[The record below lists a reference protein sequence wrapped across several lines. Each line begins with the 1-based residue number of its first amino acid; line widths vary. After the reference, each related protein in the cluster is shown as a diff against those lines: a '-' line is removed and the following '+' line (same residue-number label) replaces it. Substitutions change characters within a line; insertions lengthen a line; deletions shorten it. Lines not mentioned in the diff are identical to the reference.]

1 MPPSRP
7 HVSPQASSRYPLIA
21 AAILLLAFGLRV
33 WNLGDASLWA
43 DEAWSA
49 KWANSSLIAFYQEI
63 ILRRSEIQLPLHMSS
78 LHLIATNQ
86 EMLLRFPSVIVSLVG
101 IAAFM
106 LLVRRIYAN
115 WSLSLWAGLILAT
128 NPLHVWLSRGA
139 RPYSYFFTSLIFISF
154 FFLLLISGRR
164 SQRVWAGFVISSFL
178 AYLTHYFAL
187 LLPVVQYLLLGL
199 YLKRFSRLLRPW
211 LLAQIAA
218 GSGLLTLWII
228 QIIADK
234 PTIAGI
240 AWIPEPRLF
249 DIPLSLANML
259 IGYTGGVSWLLFLG
273 LPSALLGFVLG
284 AARIARRRD
293 PVNLYWLLLTTVPI
307 VAIFIVSKV
316 LHPIYVDRYL
326 SEIQAGA
333 IIIMLLGW
341 WQLPRHSWR
350 YALAILVVVSGL
362 LTFWQTIYSG
372 DYEREDWRGA
382 AHYVADQMRP
392 TDIVVLDAEYYEL
405 AFMHYFEPS
414 TVPLYTVNELAEF
427 AGSGAERGWVMY
439 RNPNEDV
446 HRQGVMPDFDPF
458 DPTLSPTGEWLAS
471 QRDQVLARA
480 DFNGITVL
488 LLNME
493 RGQ

>member
-7 HVSPQASSRYPLIA
+7 RVSPQASSRYPLIA

-49 KWANSSLIAFYQEI
+49 KWASVGFADMLRNTVLLRSSIE
-63 ILRRSEIQLPLHMSS
+63 LPLYISS
-78 LHLIATNQ
+78 LHAFSTSTEL
-86 EMLLRFPSVIVSLVG
+86 LLRFPSAAVSLIG
-101 IAAFM
+101 IAAFI
-106 LLVRRIYAN
+106 LLVQRIYHNRPLA
-115 WSLSLWAGLILAT
+115 LWAGLLLAT
-128 NPLHVWLSRGA
+128 NPLHIWLSRTA
-139 RPYSYFFTSLIFISF
+139 RPYAYFSVAIILVSL
-154 FFLLLISGRR
+154 FFLLLVRGNR
-164 SQRVWAGFVISSFL
+164 SRTIVFGFVLSSMF

-187 LLPVVQYLLLGL
+187 FLPVVQYILIGL
-199 YLKRFSRLLRPW
+199 NLKRLRGLLRPW
-211 LLAQIAA
+211 LFA
-218 GSGLLTLWII
+218 
-228 QIIADK
+228 QIIAGIGLMLVWLVQLIIDD
-234 PTIAGI
+234 PVAAGI
-240 AWIPEPRLF
+240 AWIPAPRLI
-249 DIPLSLANML
+249 DIPLTVTNML
-259 IGYTGGVSWLLFLG
+259 TGYTGGVSWLLFLG

-350 YALAILVVVSGL
+350 YALAILVVASGL

-414 TVPLYTVNELAEF
+414 TVPLYTVNERAEF